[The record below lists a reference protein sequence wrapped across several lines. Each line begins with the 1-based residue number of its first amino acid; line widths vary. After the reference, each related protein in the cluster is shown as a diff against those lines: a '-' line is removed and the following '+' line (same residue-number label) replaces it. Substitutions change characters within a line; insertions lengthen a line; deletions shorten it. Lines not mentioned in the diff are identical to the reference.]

1 MVTGVTWASHSPCY
15 LIAVRSESWE
25 SCRLSCFP
33 AEWVPA
39 AAANAVPS
47 MEKTFMFLS
56 CLVVTEDMNYRDLPC
71 LSAPF
76 SPPPHSLSFLVF
88 LYSLSCYV
96 YVAQAGL
103 DAETINQHLISSG
116 YSQMGCTNQWGWRQ
130 TAMTTWSDEGTLTL
144 ASEYAR
150 VNSSISFGANFL
162 IRVWKQC
169 CPLYLP
175 VLP

>member
-47 MEKTFMFLS
+47 MEKTFLFLS
-56 CLVVTEDMNYRDLPC
+56 CLVVAEDMNYRDLPC

-76 SPPPHSLSFLVF
+76 SPPPPLSLFPC
-88 LYSLSCYV
+88 LSVQPELLCLCSPGWSWCWDHKS
-96 YVAQAGL
+96 ALNFIRLLTNGL
-103 DAETINQHLISSG
+103 HKSVRLK
-116 YSQMGCTNQWGWRQ
+116 TNCNDNVEWWRD
-130 TAMTTWSDEGTLTL
+130 TDHC
-144 ASEYAR
+144 
-150 VNSSISFGANFL
+150 
-162 IRVWKQC
+162 IRVCQG
-169 CPLYLP
+169 
-175 VLP
+175 